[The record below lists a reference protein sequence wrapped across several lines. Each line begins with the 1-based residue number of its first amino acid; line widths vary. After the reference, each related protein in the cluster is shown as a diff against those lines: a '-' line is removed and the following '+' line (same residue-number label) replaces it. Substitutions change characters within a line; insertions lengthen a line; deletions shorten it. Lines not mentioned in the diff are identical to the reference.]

1 MNLRIPGPTPCPPEV
16 LQALSHPMINHR
28 GPEFAELLARCTEH
42 LKPAFQTSEDI
53 MILTSS
59 GTGAMEAAVT
69 NTLSPGDEVLGI
81 SIGYFGERFSDIAQ
95 AYGATVL
102 RYVVEH
108 GQAADPEHI
117 RRLLREHPAVKAV
130 LVTHNETS
138 TGVTNDLKAIAEVV
152 REAGPLLLVDAI
164 SSLSSLP
171 IEMDAWG
178 LDLVLSASQKGWM
191 VPPGLAFVG
200 VSQRAWTA
208 MSDARMPRYYFDLR
222 MAKEYAAKGQTPA
235 TPAISLFFGLDVA
248 FEFLEKEGW
257 PAIYERHRR
266 IGEYTR
272 QGLRDLGLEL
282 FADPN
287 HASNTV
293 TTVKLPSGVSEAGI
307 LKTLRERYG
316 IVAAGGQ
323 GTMAGTMLRIGHLGM
338 ISDGDITALLSA
350 LRIELVDSG
359 LASRPAAAAR
369 AGS

>member
-16 LQALSHPMINHR
+16 LQALSRPMINHR
-28 GPEFAELLARCTEH
+28 GPEFATLLARCTEH
-42 LKPAFQTSEDI
+42 LQPAFQTSADI

-81 SIGYFGERFSDIAQ
+81 SIGYFGERFCDIAA
-95 AYGATVL
+95 AYGATVH
-102 RYVVEH
+102 RYTVAH
-108 GQAADPEHI
+108 GLAADPEQVG
-117 RRLLREHPAVKAV
+117 RLLREHPSVKAV

-138 TGVTNDLKAIAEVV
+138 TGVTNDLKAIADVV

-200 VSQRAWTA
+200 VSPRAWSV
-208 MSDARMPRYYFDLR
+208 MEDARMPRYYFDLR
-222 MAKEYAAKGQTPA
+222 MAKEYATKGQTPA
-235 TPAISLFFGLDVA
+235 TPALSLFFALDVA
-248 FEFLEKEGW
+248 FDFLEKEGW
-257 PAIYERHRR
+257 PGIYDRHRQ

-272 QGLRDLGLEL
+272 SGLRNLGLEL
-282 FADPN
+282 FADPK

-293 TTVKLPSGVSEAGI
+293 TTVTLPSGVSEAEL

-316 IVAAGGQ
+316 IVVAGGQ
-323 GTMAGTMLRIGHLGM
+323 GSMAGTMLRIGHLGM
-338 ISDGDITALLSA
+338 VSQSDITALLDA
-350 LRIELVDSG
+350 LRVELGDRRVST
-359 LASRPAAAAR
+359 PAQAAR
-369 AGS
+369 S